1 MTFTRHSS
9 QHRDA
14 RRRSALQKGPSQ
26 MTTTNQVPA
35 RQVSH
40 IPQTPQQRPTHQYPQ
55 PSRRG
60 SWHSIDDEDV
70 GDGETTEDEAF
81 VGMDDEDEA
90 AYAPARTPRSALPYR
105 PTHTQPYAPVP
116 GIPSRASQPAPDRQL
131 MRHPAPA
138 PEPRAPRRRQR
149 MHWLFYVGLGLFI
162 MVLGWILFG
171 ALSSWWQTTRDDWTY
186 GRPRT
191 YQADAVVGQND
202 SVAHPSHFLALNLQG
217 RISIIEFPGG
227 DPTHARVY
235 LGPQLLG
242 AGDELAPVTL
252 TFKDVNGDGKPDMIV
267 SVGTTTFIFIN
278 DHGQFRPQKPG
289 EQVTM

>member
-9 QHRDA
+9 QQHDP
-14 RRRSALQKGPSQ
+14 RRRSAPPGGTYQI
-26 MTTTNQVPA
+26 TTTNQVPA
-35 RQVSH
+35 RQV
-40 IPQTPQQRPTHQYPQ
+40 PQTPRQRPTNQYSQ
-55 PSRRG
+55 PSRRTT
-60 SWHSIDDEDV
+60 WQPADDEAS
-70 GDGETTEDEAF
+70 ETAEDAALD
-81 VGMDDEDEA
+81 GMDDDENED
-90 AYAPARTPRSALPYR
+90 AYAPARMPRSALPYR
-105 PTHTQPYAPVP
+105 STRTQTHTQPYGSDSRVP
-116 GIPSRASQPAPDRQL
+116 ARASQPVPDRRL
-131 MRHPAPA
+131 MRQPM
-138 PEPRAPRRRQR
+138 PEPEPHAPRRWR

-191 YQADAVVGQND
+191 FQTDAVVGHND

-217 RISIIEFPGG
+217 RVSIIEFPGG

-242 AGDELAPVTL
+242 AGDDLAPVTL